1 MGDAMTTPIIP
12 LGTHRAMLTG
22 DNGDQTPADCLRDAL
37 NEISSGER
45 QCTSLLVLTLNE
57 DDGMFATGWYAAN
70 MKCSQMVALVEI
82 VKLRFLA
89 QMGIVEGR
97 DN

>member
-1 MGDAMTTPIIP
+1 MGDAMTAPIIP

-22 DNGDQTPADCLRDAL
+22 NNSDQTPADCLRDAL

-45 QCTSLLVLTLNE
+45 QCTSLLVLTLNAG
-57 DDGMFATGWYAAN
+57 DGQFGTGWYAAN
-70 MKCSQMVALVEI
+70 LRSSEMVALVEI